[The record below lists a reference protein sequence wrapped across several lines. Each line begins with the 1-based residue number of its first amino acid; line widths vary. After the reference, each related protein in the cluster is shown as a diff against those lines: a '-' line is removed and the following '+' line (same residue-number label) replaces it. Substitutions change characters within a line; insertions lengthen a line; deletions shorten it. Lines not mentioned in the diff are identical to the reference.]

1 VRHLEVGPDGA
12 RMRWVELAG
21 QQPATVYL
29 HGLGSSS
36 PAYFAQVAA
45 ATGARSLLVDLLGFG
60 LSDRPASFGYTMEE
74 HADKVAELLRS
85 VDLDRVRVVAHS
97 MGGAIAILLAERHPA
112 LVGELV
118 LAEPNLRPAEPRA
131 LSARIARYDEQ
142 EYVQTMHARIL
153 SVIGSEWAATARQAD
168 PLAMHRSAVSLA
180 GPRDRWYVHS
190 LCALEIPR
198 AYLLGE
204 LTERPAD
211 VDALVEAGVSVTVIP
226 GGGHNMML
234 DNPKAF
240 AEALTRC

>member
-12 RMRWVELAG
+12 RVRWLELPG
-21 QQPATVYL
+21 QEPPTVYL

-45 ATGARSLLVDLLGFG
+45 ATGGRSLLVDLLGFG
-60 LSDRPASFGYTMEE
+60 LSDRPAAYGYTIEE
-74 HADKVAELLRS
+74 HADTVAELLRS

-112 LVGELV
+112 LVGELI
-118 LAEPNLRPAEPRA
+118 LAEPNLRPAEPGA
-131 LSARIARYDEQ
+131 LSARIARYAEQ
-142 EYVQTMHARIL
+142 EYVQTMHGRIL

-168 PLAMHRSAVSLA
+168 PAAMHRSAVSLS

-190 LCALEIPR
+190 LCALDIPR

-204 LTERPAD
+204 LTERPVD
-211 VDALVEAGVSVTVIP
+211 VDTLVEAGVTVTVIP

-240 AEALTRC
+240 VEALNR